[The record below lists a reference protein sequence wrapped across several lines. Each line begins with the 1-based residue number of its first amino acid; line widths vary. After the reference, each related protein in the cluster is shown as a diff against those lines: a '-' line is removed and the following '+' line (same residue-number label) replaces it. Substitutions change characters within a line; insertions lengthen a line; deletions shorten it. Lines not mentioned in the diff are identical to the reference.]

1 MAGLNLDKVKFGG
14 FIKNGELFLDN
25 PARFKKFIQQY
36 NDCQVIVNVQKFKK
50 QRSNA
55 QNNWY
60 WGCVVAIPA
69 EHIGYTSEEMHEA
82 YKFMFLRRK
91 NVGKPIT
98 VKSTASL
105 STVEFS
111 KYVENCRMWCAENGY
126 IIPDPDEWS

>member
-25 PARFKKFIQQY
+25 PA
-36 NDCQVIVNVQKFKK
+36 KFKK

-111 KYVENCRMWCAENGY
+111 KYVESCRMWCAENGY
-126 IIPDPDEWS
+126 IIPDPDE